1 MMKINYSKHNI
12 SKKDIKSVIKVLKS
26 DFLTQGPSVKFFEK
40 KIKKIVSAKYAFAV
54 NSATSGLH
62 VACMSIGISK
72 NDVVWT
78 SPNSFVASSNC
89 ALYCGAKI
97 DFVDIDLKNY
107 NLCPTKLE
115 NKLKSTKKK
124 NLPKAIVLVHFAGY
138 ATNLERIKRLSKK
151 YNFKI
156 IEDASHA
163 LGGKYKNSYIGN
175 CQFSD
180 VCVFSFHP
188 VKSITTGEG
197 GLITTNS
204 KKISAKINLFR
215 NHGINRDKKFLL
227 NKTLKINHYEQIEL
241 GFNYRMSDIE
251 AALGISQANRLT
263 KFIHKRMSVAKFY
276 DKELINLP
284 IQKPI
289 FSKDSSWHLYVILL
303 KNNSIRK
310 KLFEFLKKKKI
321 NCQIHY
327 IPIHIHPYYK
337 KIGFKKKDFPN
348 SVEYYERCL
357 SLPIFFDLKFS
368 AQKKIISLIKKFF
381 LNV

>member
-12 SKKDIKSVIKVLKS
+12 SKNDIKSVIKVLKS

-107 NLCPTKLE
+107 SLCPIKLE

-180 VCVFSFHP
+180 VSVFSFHP